1 MRLLILFIRLFLAY
15 KAMISVRL
23 KLMNIFKKNFLRFAI
38 LILLLF
44 SFIGGAE
51 AANLNDWGSTL
62 EEVAGNDAA
71 GYDTSTTITEIV
83 GNAIKA
89 VLSLLGVIFLVLT
102 IYGGFIWM
110 NARGRETEVEKAQG
124 IIRATVIGLA
134 IVVAA
139 YAISYFVVEV
149 LTSETLV

>member
-1 MRLLILFIRLFLAY
+1 
-15 KAMISVRL
+15 
-23 KLMNIFKKNFLRFAI
+23 
-38 LILLLF
+38 
-44 SFIGGAE
+44 
-51 AANLNDWGSTL
+51 
-62 EEVAGNDAA
+62 
-71 GYDTSTTITEIV
+71 
-83 GNAIKA
+83 
-89 VLSLLGVIFLVLT
+89 LGVIFLVLT